1 MPRSQVL
8 VAAIPLGV
16 AALSVVLFFLS
27 AQLNVYLVAALVL
40 LTGTLGSFFLRRHI
54 TRAEARLAEVQLAL
68 DDQAQS
74 AERFNHNLERLLSVW
89 LKLVPVWNRHVD
101 TCRDMGNEAINALS
115 IRFAELVQ
123 LIATSRA
130 ESREAQGSS
139 DLDDISADK
148 ARLQQLFNKMKSFD
162 VTTDLLYEQISRL
175 NTFANDLDH
184 MAGAVASIAE
194 QTNMLALNAAIEAA
208 RAGDAGRG
216 FAVVAQEVR
225 ELSAQSGETG
235 RHITEK
241 IEMVKKA
248 MGEISDSAGK
258 TSEEEDHTLTESEQF
273 ISEVVEHLES
283 RARRLITDGEQLL
296 AVNAEVSS
304 QIEQVLVEL
313 QFQDRVSQI
322 LEQVSN
328 SMSPPTPQL
337 QAEEQGY
344 ASGQR
349 ALSMDVQQLLSDM
362 KTSYTT
368 VEQHRRHDETSKKS
382 EADDTAEAGSISFF

>member
-8 VAAIPLGV
+8 VAAIPVGV
-16 AALSVVLFFLS
+16 AALSTVLFVLS
-27 AQLNVYLVAALVL
+27 GYLNIFITLGLVL
-40 LTGTLGSFFLRRHI
+40 LAGALGSFFLWRHL
-54 TRAEARLAEVQLAL
+54 TRTETRLSELQQAL
-68 DDQAQS
+68 DDQAES
-74 AERFNHNLERLLSVW
+74 AEHFGHNLERLLAVW

-101 TCRDMGNEAINALS
+101 TCREMGNEAINALS

-130 ESREAQGSS
+130 ESREAQESS

-175 NTFANDLDH
+175 NTFTNDLDH

-241 IEMVKKA
+241 IDMVKKA
-248 MGEISDSAGK
+248 MGQISESAGK

-273 ISEVVEHLES
+273 IAEVVENLES
-283 RARRLITDGEQLL
+283 RARRLVDDGEQLL

-328 SMSPPTPQL
+328 SMTSLTRIL
-337 QAEEQGY
+337 EADEQGY

-349 ALSMDVQQLLSDM
+349 AISMDVQQLLSDM

-382 EADDTAEAGSISFF
+382 ESDDTAEAGSISFF